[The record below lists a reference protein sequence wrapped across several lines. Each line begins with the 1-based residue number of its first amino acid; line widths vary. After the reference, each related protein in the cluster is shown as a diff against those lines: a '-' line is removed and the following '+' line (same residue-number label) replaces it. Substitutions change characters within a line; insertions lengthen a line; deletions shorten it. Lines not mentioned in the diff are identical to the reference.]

1 MKESPVFGQSK
12 RLTLPVATVVVCG
25 GIVTA
30 PNVVPTA
37 GAEVTVSLTVSSPKI
52 LVQKGS
58 IKIYKL
64 KFC

>member
-30 PNVVPTA
+30 PNVVVPTA
-37 GAEVTVSLTVSSPKI
+37 GAEVAVSLTVSSPKI
-52 LVQKGS
+52 LD
-58 IKIYKL
+58 
-64 KFC
+64 